1 VPIYRL
7 SDALRPSPGHRRPRL
22 YPFVDAAGRLVGVAT
37 LRELREVLANAGVND
52 GVRQRIGA
60 LLHRPPVVAYP
71 DEPLRVVVHR
81 MAETGRTRL
90 PVVERG
96 EVRRLVGMIGLAD
109 LLHARRSNL
118 EAEKRRERVL
128 RLRRRRRQVRPGD
141 RSDAGSDAV
150 T

>member
-1 VPIYRL
+1 HTPEASVRL
-7 SDALRPSPGHRRPRL
+7 TDVIRP
-22 YPFVDAAGRLVGVAT
+22 A
-37 LRELREVLANAGVND
+37 
-52 GVRQRIGA
+52 
-60 LLHRPPVVAYP
+60 PVTAYP

-128 RLRRRRRQVRPGD
+128 RLRRRRRRQVRPGD
-141 RSDAGSDAV
+141 RADTGSDAV
-150 T
+150 P